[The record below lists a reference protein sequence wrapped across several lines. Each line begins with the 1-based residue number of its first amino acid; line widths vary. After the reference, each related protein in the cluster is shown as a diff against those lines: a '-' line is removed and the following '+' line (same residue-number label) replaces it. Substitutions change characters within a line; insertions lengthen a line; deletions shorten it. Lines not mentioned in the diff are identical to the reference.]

1 MRREHRDQVILAVD
15 AAIQKYVQPVAN
27 ELRLAMS
34 ETATVQGEYE
44 SAVFRNATPAGCL
57 RAGGEALAVEHAKA
71 AGWLAVG
78 QDVLQ
83 YDAEGNVVG
92 RDFAGWLNANKAEFP
107 FAFEA
112 GSIAADDRESF
123 SRHLDAIA
131 SGLVTV
137 APRG

>member
-44 SAVFRNATPAGCL
+44 SAVFRNAMPPGFI
-57 RAGGEALAVEHAKA
+57 RPGGEGLAIEKAKA

-78 QDVLQ
+78 QQVLQ
-83 YDAEGNVVG
+83 YDAEGDVVG
-92 RDFAGWLNANKAEFP
+92 RDFAAWLNANKAEFA

-112 GSIAADDRESF
+112 GSIAADDRASF
-123 SRHLDAIA
+123 SSHLDAIA
-131 SGLVTV
+131 SGSVTV